1 MNKMKKKMIWLLP
14 GLLLL
19 LADRAVK
26 LLCEGISAPLIPGV
40 IALREAKNTGMA
52 LGLFQ
57 GNTMAVLILSLV
69 LIGACLWLLRGMRLS
84 GWAPFSLSLM
94 AGGALGNMIDRI
106 AYGYVIDMFEF
117 LFVDFYIFNVADVGV
132 VCGAILCG
140 ASLLFRPQDWSKR

>member
-1 MNKMKKKMIWLLP
+1 MIWFLP
-14 GLLLL
+14 GLFLL

-26 LLCEGISAPLIPGV
+26 ILCEGISMPLIPGV

-57 GNTMAVLILSLV
+57 GNAIGIFLLSLV
-69 LIGACLWLLRGMRLS
+69 LIGACIWLLRGMHLS
-84 GWAPFSLSLM
+84 GWAPFSLSLI

-117 LFVDFYIFNVADVGV
+117 LFVDFYIFNVADAGV